1 MGLFSRRK
9 KKDVPA
15 AESPIFISA
24 HEHTWK
30 DMPWY
35 METWWSGEKRTAGYK
50 IIEPYICITCGERK
64 NVQLEQADWSN
75 ISVDDREQYY
85 KDVRKRYRK
94 YLRPHAVVEDMINN
108 ILLVKDPG
116 RLNMIEQMRGMPHQN
131 VGTSAEM
138 KQVFEEPKRDAPKI
152 EVKEDA

>member
-1 MGLFSRRK
+1 MGLFK
-9 KKDVPA
+9 KKKKETPKEIEIPVIP
-15 AESPIFISA
+15 

-35 METWWSGEKRTAGYK
+35 METWWSGEKKTAGYT

-64 NVQLEQADWSN
+64 DVKLESTNWSN

-85 KDVRKRYRK
+85 RDVRKRYRK

-152 EVKEDA
+152 EVEEDA

>member
-1 MGLFSRRK
+1 MGLFNRK
-9 KKDVPA
+9 KKETPKEIDLPK
-15 AESPIFISA
+15 IL

-35 METWWSGEKRTAGYK
+35 METWWSGERKTAGYK

-75 ISVDDREQYY
+75 ISVDDREKYY
-85 KDVRKRYRK
+85 RDVRKRYRK

-138 KQVFEEPKRDAPKI
+138 KQIFEEPKREAPKI
-152 EVKEDA
+152 VVEGDEE